1 MDQAAPLDLSLRK
14 WTGVSPCTGTNGTMT
29 HREETCSRFVGDD
42 RPRAE
47 ALRMEVVE
55 EPMVVEEVPRPATPA
70 PAVAPAPRRAR
81 VNRMFL
87 NSHEGMLMEHERH
100 HSIRCI
106 LAAAHAAVAVVPD
119 TVVLAEVG
127 DPVVASM
134 NVLARVFNSYR
145 DCSAR
150 TIYELK
156 KDANTREEALRR
168 ERQAEQFF
176 AYFSTAGSHY
186 WGTIGEGSRAPVLDV
201 SEEYATMREQ
211 IYDDF
216 TEDSGDSEDDAALA
230 EFLAQ

>member
-14 WTGVSPCTGTNGTMT
+14 WTGVSPCTGTNGTMN
-29 HREETCSRFVGDD
+29 HREETCSRFVRDD

-47 ALRMEVVE
+47 ALRIEVVE
-55 EPMVVEEVPRPATPA
+55 EPIVVEALPRPVTPV

-87 NSHEGMLMEHERH
+87 NSHEGLLMEHERH

-106 LAAAHAAVAVVPD
+106 LAAAHAAVAIVPD

-156 KDANTREEALRR
+156 KEENTREEALRR

-186 WGTIGEGSRAPVLDV
+186 WGTIGEGLRAPVLDV
-201 SEEYATMREQ
+201 SDEYAAMRDQ

-216 TEDSGDSEDDAALA
+216 TDDSGDSGDDAALA
-230 EFLAQ
+230 ELLAQ